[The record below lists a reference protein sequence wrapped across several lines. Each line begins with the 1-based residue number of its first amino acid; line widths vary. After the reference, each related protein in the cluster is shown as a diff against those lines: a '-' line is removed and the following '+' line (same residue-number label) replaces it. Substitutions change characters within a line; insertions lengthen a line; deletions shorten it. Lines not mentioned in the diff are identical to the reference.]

1 MAYKLCQLKKKR
13 TRRNFPG
20 GRWGRTFCRENILGK
35 GAEAC
40 VMGKV
45 GPASTPAP
53 RPAQG
58 DRGGV

>member
-1 MAYKLCQLKKKR
+1 MGQDILQ
-13 TRRNFPG
+13 
-20 GRWGRTFCRENILGK
+20 RENILGK

-45 GPASTPAP
+45 GPASPSVP

-58 DRGGV
+58 DRGV